1 VSKHAID
8 RNVWSPDERDE
19 YEDLLAEVCN
29 ATTDTRERLDLF
41 EVKLDGAIQAHRPW
55 ASDVSDQSRRFGLG
69 KEISRFQDR
78 NRALV
83 SFDGRLLSMPRVQA
97 RRVEV
102 AGEVTYQ
109 RELIVL
115 WSWQELLD
123 KRAEAIRSSETY
135 TAKVGHYDR
144 LLALREKAPDTKTP
158 AQAADALGI
167 DLDEYLG
174 QADAEGEVAA

>member
-1 VSKHAID
+1 VRAID
-8 RNVWSPDERDE
+8 RNAWSPQERDE
-19 YEDLLAEVCN
+19 YEELLAEVCN
-29 ATTDTRERLDLF
+29 ATNDTRERLDLF
-41 EVKLDGAIQAHRPW
+41 EEKLADAQQAHRPW
-55 ASDVSDQSRRFGLG
+55 AFSVARQCQRFGLG

-83 SFDGRLLSMPRVQA
+83 SFDGRLLSMPTVQS

-102 AGEVTYQ
+102 AGEVTFQ

-115 WSWQELLD
+115 WTWAELRD
-123 KRAEAIRSSETY
+123 KRAEAIRASETY

-144 LLALREKAPDTKTP
+144 LLALEEKAPGAATP
-158 AQAADALGI
+158 AEAADQLGL

-174 QADAEGEVAA
+174 TAA

>member
-1 VSKHAID
+1 MRAID
-8 RNVWSPDERDE
+8 RNAWSPQERDE
-19 YEDLLAEVCN
+19 YEELLAEVCN

-41 EVKLDGAIQAHRPW
+41 EEKLNDAQQAQRGW
-55 ASDVSDQSRRFGLG
+55 AYSVSQQCRRFGLG

-83 SFDGRLLSMPRVQA
+83 SFDGRLLSMPRVQS

-102 AGEVTYQ
+102 NGELTYQ

-115 WSWQELLD
+115 WTWDELRS

-144 LLALREKAPDTKTP
+144 LLALQDKAPGAATP
-158 AQAADALGI
+158 AEAAEELAI

-174 QADAEGEVAA
+174 SAA

>member
-1 VSKHAID
+1 MRAID
-8 RNVWSPDERDE
+8 RNTWSPQERDE

-41 EVKLDGAIQAHRPW
+41 EDKLNDAQQAQRGW
-55 ASDVSDQSRRFGLG
+55 AYSVARQCRRFGLG

-83 SFDGRLLSMPRVQA
+83 SFDGQLLSMPSVQS
-97 RRVEV
+97 RRVET

-115 WSWQELLD
+115 WTWDELRT
-123 KRAEAIRSSETY
+123 KRGEAIRASETY
-135 TAKVGHYDR
+135 SAKVGHYDR
-144 LLALREKAPDTKTP
+144 LLALQVKAPATATP
-158 AQAADALGI
+158 AEAADVLGI

-174 QADAEGEVAA
+174 TAA

>member
-1 VSKHAID
+1 MRAID
-8 RNVWSPDERDE
+8 RNAWSPEERDE
-19 YEDLLAEVCN
+19 YEELLAEVCN

-41 EVKLDGAIQAHRPW
+41 EEKLADAQQAHRPW
-55 ASDVSDQSRRFGLG
+55 AFSVARQCQRFGLG
-69 KEISRFQDR
+69 KEITRFQDR

-83 SFDGRLLSMPRVQA
+83 SFEGRLLSLPMVQS

-102 AGEVTYQ
+102 AGEMTHQ

-115 WSWQELLD
+115 WSWAELRD

-144 LLALREKAPDTKTP
+144 LLALEEKAPGAATP
-158 AQAADALGI
+158 AEAADQLGLDI
-167 DLDEYLG
+167 DEYLG
-174 QADAEGEVAA
+174 AAA

>member
-1 VSKHAID
+1 MRAID
-8 RNVWSPDERDE
+8 RNAWSPAERDE
-19 YEDLLAEVCN
+19 YEELLAEVCN
-29 ATTDTRERLDLF
+29 ATPDTSERLNLL
-41 EVKLDGAIQAHRPW
+41 EEKLNDAQQAHRGW
-55 ASDVSDQSRRFGLG
+55 AYSVSSQCRRFGLA

-83 SFDGRLLSMPRVQA
+83 SFDGRLLSMPRVQS

-102 AGEVTYQ
+102 AGEMTYQ

-115 WSWQELLD
+115 WTWAELLD
-123 KRAEAIRSSETY
+123 KRAEAIRASQTY

-144 LLALREKAPDTKTP
+144 LLALREKAPGSATP
-158 AQAADALGI
+158 AEAANVLGL

-174 QADAEGEVAA
+174 SAA

>member
-1 VSKHAID
+1 VRAID
-8 RNVWSPDERDE
+8 RNAWSPQERDE

-41 EVKLDGAIQAHRPW
+41 EDKLNDAQQAQRGW
-55 ASDVSDQSRRFGLG
+55 AYSVARQCRRFGLG

-83 SFDGRLLSMPRVQA
+83 AFDGQVLSMPRVQA

-115 WSWQELLD
+115 WTWEELRA
-123 KRAEAIRSSETY
+123 KRSEAIRASDTY

-144 LLALREKAPDTKTP
+144 LLALKERAPGTATP
-158 AQAADALGI
+158 AEAADELGL

-174 QADAEGEVAA
+174 RAA